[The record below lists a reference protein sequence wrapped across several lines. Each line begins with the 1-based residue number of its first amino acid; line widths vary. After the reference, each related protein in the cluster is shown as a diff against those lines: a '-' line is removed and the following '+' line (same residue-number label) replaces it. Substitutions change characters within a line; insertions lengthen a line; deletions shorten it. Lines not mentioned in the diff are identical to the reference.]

1 MGILNKINRYGTSYF
16 KIGKNL
22 ELLQLKKLD
31 LRDKKVFIRCDFN
44 VPMDEFGNISDDR
57 RIRSAIS
64 TINYCLDQDCAV
76 ILASH
81 LGRPK
86 DEVVEKYSMAPIA
99 RRLQQLL
106 KRHVEL
112 ALGIVDDST
121 LKMAEI
127 LPRHEVLLLE
137 NLRFESGE
145 TKNDPEFAKKLASM
159 ADFYVNDAFGV
170 SHRAHA
176 SVEGITHYFDSKHK
190 AAGFLLEREIN
201 FFSKLM
207 NNPVRPFAAIVGGS
221 KVSGKLEALVNLLPK
236 VDKIFIGG
244 GMAFTF
250 LKQMGYEIGAS
261 LVEDDLLDEA
271 QNIMDEAKKL
281 GVKFYLPIDVVA
293 AQKFSEDS
301 VSKIVTAQEI
311 PNEWMGLDIG
321 PATVR
326 LYREGLSDVQ
336 TILWNGPMGVYE
348 MDKFARGSS
357 KIAHFVAD
365 SYSTTVVGGGDTADL
380 VQRVGVDEEI
390 SFIST
395 GGGASLELLEGKI
408 LPGVAPL
415 MVKITDKED

>member
-1 MGILNKINRYGTSYF
+1 MELLHL
-16 KIGKNL
+16 KNL
-22 ELLQLKKLD
+22 EL
-31 LRDKKVFIRCDFN
+31 RDKQVFIRCDFN

-57 RIRSAIS
+57 RIRSAVA
-64 TINYCLDQDCAV
+64 TINFCLDQDCSV

-86 DEVVEKYSMAPIA
+86 GEINEKYTLAPVA

-112 ALGIVDDST
+112 APGVIDEAT
-121 LKMAEI
+121 LKLAAD

-137 NLRFESGE
+137 NLRYEKGE
-145 TKNDPEFAKKLASM
+145 TENDAALSEKLASM

-176 SVEGITHYFDSKHK
+176 SVEGITRFFDDAHK
-190 AAGFLLEREIN
+190 SAGFLLEREIT
-201 FFSKLM
+201 FFSKLI
-207 NNPVRPFAAIVGGS
+207 NAPVRPFAAIVGGS
-221 KVSGKLEALVNLLPK
+221 KVSGKLEALTNLLPK

-250 LKQMGYEIGAS
+250 LKQMGYNIGAS
-261 LVEDDLLDEA
+261 LVEDDLLEDA
-271 QNIMDEAKKL
+271 QKVMDQAKEL
-281 GVKFYLPIDVVA
+281 GVKFYLPVDIIA
-293 AQKFSEDS
+293 AEKFSADA

-311 PNEWMGLDIG
+311 PNDWMGLDIG

-336 TILWNGPMGVYE
+336 TVLWNGPMGVYE
-348 MDKFARGSS
+348 MEKFARGSS

-365 SYSTTVVGGGDTADL
+365 SYATTVVGGGDTADL
-380 VQRVGVDEEI
+380 VQRIGLDEEM

-408 LPGVAPL
+408 LPGVAQL
-415 MVKITDKED
+415 IIKED